1 MALNRSLLAAVVF
14 VAGLGVASAH
24 ANLIL
29 DPNFAGGG
37 GSFITINA
45 PGSTG
50 PWTVGGSVDVIG
62 GYWQAPAGTGS
73 VDLDGLFPGSVS
85 QTFTAPA
92 GTYFLSFALSGNP
105 DGGSSLKQVEVS
117 VGNHAPVTYSF
128 TTGTNTHNDMQYLTE
143 GLLFSWTGGTDTL
156 TFQSL
161 SDPGSPYGPVVGD
174 VNVSAVPETSTWA
187 MILLGFLGVGFLSYR
202 RKSSGGIRFA

>member
-45 PGSTG
+45 PGPTG

-62 GYWQAPAGTGS
+62 GYWQAPAGTTGS
-73 VDLDGLFPGSVS
+73 VDLDGNFPGSVS

-92 GTYFLSFALSGNP
+92 GTYLLSFALSGNP

-117 VGNHAPVTYSF
+117 VGNHDPVTYSLHDW
-128 TTGTNTHNDMQYLTE
+128 NEYSQQHE
-143 GLLFSWTGGTDTL
+143 V
-156 TFQSL
+156 
-161 SDPGSPYGPVVGD
+161 SDRGSFVQLD
-174 VNVSAVPETSTWA
+174 
-187 MILLGFLGVGFLSYR
+187 R
-202 RKSSGGIRFA
+202 RDRHADLQES